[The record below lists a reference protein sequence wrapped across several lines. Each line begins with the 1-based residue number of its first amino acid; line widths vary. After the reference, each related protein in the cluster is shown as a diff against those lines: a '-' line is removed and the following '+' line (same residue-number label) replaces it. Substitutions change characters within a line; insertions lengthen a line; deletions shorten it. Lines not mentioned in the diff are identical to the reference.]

1 VASWLQHPPD
11 LTDRDLAVI
20 VRLVY
25 EKSGIALHAGK
36 RALVMARL
44 QKRLKQG
51 GFDSFKAYVEHLRSD
66 KTGDEIA
73 AMLDAIA
80 TNHTAFFREPQHF
93 EFLAEVV
100 LPALQARRG
109 RLPILG
115 WTAACS
121 TGEEAYTLAITAFQA
136 LGDDAGGRM
145 RLLAS
150 DLSSKALR
158 HAAAGVYK
166 AERVTGLPRHVVL
179 KYFAKQPAPHTG
191 MLQVVAPVRRIVEF
205 RRLNLIH
212 LPAAGQAFDFIFCRN
227 AMIYFDRDAQ
237 QRVIQGLEARLAPGG
252 YLFTSHSES
261 LNTLRHG
268 LTWIA
273 PSVYRRAGP

>member
-1 VASWLQHPPD
+1 MASWLQHPPD

-51 GFDSFKAYVEHLRSD
+51 GFETFKAYVEHLRSD
-66 KTGDEIA
+66 RSGDEIA

-93 EFLAEVV
+93 DFLGGEV
-100 LPALQARRG
+100 LPALRARRKG
-109 RLPILG
+109 LPILG
-115 WTAACS
+115 WSAACS
-121 TGEEAYTLAITAFQA
+121 TGEEPYTLAITAFQQ
-136 LGDDAGGRM
+136 LGDEAGCRL

-150 DLSSKALR
+150 DLSNKALA
-158 HAAAGVYK
+158 HASTGVYK
-166 AERVTGLPRHVVL
+166 AERLAHLPRHVVL
-179 KYFAKQPAPHTG
+179 KYFDRQPGPPAG
-191 MLQVVAPVRRIVEF
+191 LLKIADAVRRIVEF
-205 RRLNLIH
+205 RRVNLIH
-212 LPAAGQAFDFIFCRN
+212 LPPPGPPFDFIFCRN

-237 QRVIQGLEARLAPGG
+237 QRVIHGLEARLAPGG

-261 LNTLRHG
+261 LNNLRHG

-273 PSVYRRAGP
+273 PSVYRRAGR